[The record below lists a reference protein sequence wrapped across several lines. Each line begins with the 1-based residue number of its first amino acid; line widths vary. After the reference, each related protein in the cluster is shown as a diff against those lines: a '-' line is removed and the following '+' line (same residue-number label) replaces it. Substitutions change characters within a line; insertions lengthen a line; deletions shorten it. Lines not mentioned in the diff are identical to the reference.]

1 MKQLAT
7 PATIFR
13 STKTLLLVI
22 VVFNAIVNITYAA
35 TTDTPAYA
43 PLTCDTVTQLLEHTL
58 NSKFIPMEFT
68 DNNGY
73 TITLTNLNSFKMDWQ
88 SGTFTA
94 DIAFKTESTAKKLF
108 QITPVGE
115 ATIVGVG
122 LIAPQD
128 QKVGIRIIKIKSL
141 KLKGKLRLI
150 QPIINNMLNN
160 KLVGRESWGADAP
173 ATNTILNETN
183 WVELLKVVI
192 ASNLPLT
199 AENKSTAISLSH
211 LNNLTQLNHPGQFEM
226 ELVIQG
232 KYKGIVKIGLEGTI
246 NLAVEVQ
253 VIPEQL
259 CGLIRIKEV
268 KAIDIKNI
276 PDALNGIIKHLA
288 NEKFGDKEWYFDW
301 K

>member
-7 PATIFR
+7 RTKIFR

-22 VVFNAIVNITYAA
+22 AVFIAIVNITYAA
-35 TTDTPAYA
+35 TTDTSTYV
-43 PLTCDTVTQLLEHTL
+43 PLTCDTVTQLLEYTL
-58 NSKFIPMEFT
+58 SSKFIPMEFT
-68 DNNGY
+68 DDKGY
-73 TITLTNLNSFKMDWQ
+73 TVTLTKLNSFKMDWQ

-94 DIAFKTESTAKKLF
+94 DIAFKTESTAKNRL
-108 QITPVGE
+108 QITPIGE

-128 QKVGIRIIKIKSL
+128 QKVGVRIVKIKSL

-150 QPIINNMLNN
+150 QPIISSMLNN
-160 KLVGRESWGADAP
+160 KLAGRESWSNNAP
-173 ATNTILNETN
+173 ATSAIINETN
-183 WVELLKVVI
+183 WIELLKVVI
-192 ASNLPLT
+192 ANNLPLT
-199 AENKSTAISLSH
+199 AENKSTSISLSH
-211 LNNLTQLNHPGQFEM
+211 LNNLTQLNTPGQFEM

-232 KYKGIVKIGLEGTI
+232 RYKGIVKVGLKGTI
-246 NLAVEVQ
+246 NLAVEVR
-253 VIPEQL
+253 VILEEL
-259 CGLIRIKEV
+259 CGLIQIKEV
-268 KAIDIKNI
+268 ESIDIENI